1 MKDLFQQKYQ
11 DDILG
16 TNTTFDRVIITG
28 SIIPIAYQKGLS
40 TFLSVTKILL
50 KEFIS
55 YAKNLADIIK
65 SHAQSIAINEN
76 VSYIYLNN
84 SKTRKEKLI
93 KSIIED
99 RGNHP
104 GLIAVLSALEVDNSF
119 DIYKN
124 KETKKLE
131 LISRQRKCLH
141 IYFYFI
147 DEHLGLCYFR
157 IQTFF
162 PFKVQIY
169 FNGRE
174 KLAREMS
181 QAKIDYQKDDNC
193 FTWISD
199 LSKAQEFA
207 DDLNVSQLN
216 ALFDNWAEKYVP
228 VLKQLQQKWQISY
241 HWSIRQIEYA
251 KDIIFK
257 SQDKLENL
265 YEQLLQY
272 CVLSVLPKDIMSFLG
287 KKLSGPQA
295 GRIETSVKKTYLG
308 YRIKHKNGAVTIKI
322 YNKAGNVLRIE
333 MTINNVSEFKVY
345 REVHQRDGQ
354 IVTKLTNMKKSIY
367 SLEHVVRIGNVAI
380 NRYLDFLSKMENNNQ
395 GFAEL
400 RQLTERK
407 TENNKN
413 YKGFNPLNKEDSLI
427 FQELLNGSFI
437 ANGFTNKD
445 IKSILSKILKNQNWN
460 TSKVSRL
467 FKRLKVFGL
476 IKKVHRTYKYFL
488 TEKGRL
494 LITLCVKLR
503 NLTAIPTVDS
513 LMKKLCPTTV

>member
-1 MKDLFQQKYQ
+1 M
-11 DDILG
+11 
-16 TNTTFDRVIITG
+16 
-28 SIIPIAYQKGLS
+28 
-40 TFLSVTKILL
+40 
-50 KEFIS
+50 
-55 YAKNLADIIK
+55 
-65 SHAQSIAINEN
+65 
-76 VSYIYLNN
+76 
-84 SKTRKEKLI
+84 
-93 KSIIED
+93 
-99 RGNHP
+99 
-104 GLIAVLSALEVDNSF
+104 SALEVDNSF

-124 KETKKLE
+124 KETEKLE

-141 IYFYFI
+141 IYYYFI

-174 KLAREMS
+174 KLALEMS
-181 QAKIDYQKDDNC
+181 QAEIDYHKDDNC

-216 ALFDNWAEKYVP
+216 ALFDNWAEKYVL
-228 VLKQLQQKWQISY
+228 VLKQLQQKWQIFY

-251 KDIIFK
+251 
-257 SQDKLENL
+257 
-265 YEQLLQY
+265 
-272 CVLSVLPKDIMSFLG
+272 KDIMSFLG

-295 GRIETSVKKTYLG
+295 GRIETSCKKTYLG

-333 MTINNVSEFKVY
+333 ITINNVSELKVY

-367 SLEHVVRIGNVAI
+367 SLEHVVRIGNAAI
-380 NRYLDFLSKMENNNQ
+380 NRYLDFLSNMENNNQ
-395 GFAEL
+395 GFDEL

-413 YKGFNPLNKEDSLI
+413 YKRFNPLNKEDSLI

-488 TEKGRL
+488 SEKGRL
-494 LITLCVKLR
+494 LIALCVKLR
-503 NLTAIPTVDS
+503 NLTAIPTIDS
-513 LMKKLCPTTV
+513 LMKKLCPLTM